1 MSSWTRV
8 RSGASGGYESSFL
21 CIQVARSGG
30 AGSRDVAEYKK
41 EDKNLPYYP
50 NVLGLPGPP
59 PFLGVSLT
67 GTAFWLNIF
76 HMEKRSFSN

>member
-8 RSGASGGYESSFL
+8 RSGASGGYESSCFCDL
-21 CIQVARSGG
+21 TYSGG
-30 AGSRDVAEYKK
+30 RVRAVQSSRHKK
-41 EDKNLPYYP
+41 EGKNLPYYP